1 MGVRVEHPQEIIDS
15 IQYNCEGT
23 RDELLPAAAY
33 SLVQQVNNRGVYSF
47 ACAQADLLFLQQQQ
61 AERLL

>member
-15 IQYNCEGT
+15 IQYSCKGV

-33 SLVQQVNNRGVYSF
+33 SLVHQVNNRGF
-47 ACAQADLLFLQQQQ
+47 ILLHVSWGAL
-61 AERLL
+61 